1 MWGKVVKVLDWV
13 LRREGGVGR
22 RSMVAVRGEMFTTL
36 EKLGLL
42 LAGIVVYKLGRGL
55 ASIGYYLLAPLV
67 NLNVDFSQKGQWAV
81 ITGAT
86 DGIGKAFAF
95 KLAEKGM
102 DIVLISRTKTKLES
116 VAQEIETKYKVN
128 TKIIE
133 AEFTE
138 GFSVFQHIEKEL
150 LGLEIGVLINNV
162 GISYPYPEYF
172 LDLDKREK
180 VFYDMIQCNIV
191 TMLEMCQIVMP
202 GMVERKK
209 GVVINIS
216 SGTGEIPSPLLS
228 VYSASKAFVIKF
240 TKDLGTEYKKH
251 GITIQCLV
259 PGFVATKMTKI
270 RKSTWMAPSPKEY
283 VSKALETTGIRR
295 HTAGYIPHILLLNSV
310 KLLDRLSPR
319 FAEWMIMRLN
329 LNIRARA
336 LTKLPQTIG

>member
-1 MWGKVVKVLDWV
+1 MWGKAVKVLDWV

-42 LAGIVVYKLGRGL
+42 LAGIVVYKLGRSL

-67 NLNVDFSQKGQWAV
+67 NLNVDFTQKGQWAV

-102 DIVLISRTKTKLES
+102 DIVLISRTRSKLET
-116 VAQEIETKYKVN
+116 VAKEIV
-128 TKIIE
+128 
-133 AEFTE
+133 
-138 GFSVFQHIEKEL
+138 
-150 LGLEIGVLINNV
+150 
-162 GISYPYPEYF
+162 
-172 LDLDKREK
+172 
-180 VFYDMIQCNIV
+180 
-191 TMLEMCQIVMP
+191 
-202 GMVERKK
+202 
-209 GVVINIS
+209 
-216 SGTGEIPSPLLS
+216 
-228 VYSASKAFVIKF
+228 VIKF
-240 TKDLGTEYKKH
+240 TKDLGAEYKKH

-259 PGFVATKMTKI
+259 PGYVATNMSKI

-295 HTAGYIPHILLLNSV
+295 HTAGYIPHILMLNSV

-329 LNIRARA
+329 LNIRAKA
-336 LTKLPQTIG
+336 LKKLPQTIG